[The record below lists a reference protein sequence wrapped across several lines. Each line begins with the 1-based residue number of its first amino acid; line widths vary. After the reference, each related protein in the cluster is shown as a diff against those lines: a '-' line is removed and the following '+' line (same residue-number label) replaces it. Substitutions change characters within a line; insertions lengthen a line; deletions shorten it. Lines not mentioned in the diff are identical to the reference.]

1 MKKTGVSTAFPMIWT
16 WLGVIFLLSG
26 CQLIKT
32 PPTFTPSP
40 QPTASFP
47 VSITL
52 TPTSPVLSNTISW
65 RDLASDDY
73 GTYYEDYSKSFPR
86 LIVVSDPTEVDE
98 IKEGVREEH
107 IVLLK
112 QVDYS
117 DWIPLI
123 IFSGWHGTTGYS
135 IRVQS
140 VELIDNVVKVSAEF
154 LSPAP
159 KQTLG
164 DAVTHPYLII
174 AIQRSVVAGTIT
186 FELVVDQHIISQSK
200 KTFPKP

>member
-1 MKKTGVSTAFPMIWT
+1 MKKTRVSTAFPMIWT
-16 WLGVIFLLSG
+16 WLAVMLLLSG
-26 CQLIKT
+26 CLFIKT
-32 PPTFTPSP
+32 PPTPTPFP
-40 QPTASFP
+40 QPTASIP

-52 TPTSPVLSNTISW
+52 TPTTVSRNTISW

-86 LIVVSDPTEVDE
+86 LIVVSDLTEVDK

-140 VELIDNVVKVSAEF
+140 VELIDNVVRVSAEF

-186 FELVVDQHIISQSK
+186 FELVVDQQIISQSK